1 MSSLERCLLRSF
13 GFLFHEHMLPS
24 CFVPGIP
31 ASSTDTL
38 HLTSGQANGY
48 CSYFASEE
56 TEAPFIICY
65 LRRGREGFQDP
76 ASSQAGETCGTA
88 ARSGAGGT
96 HCSLVQKGWSCHLL
110 CSFLPFAAL
119 FAPFSSSP
127 SSFPPFLSEPLNVSS
142 LPAQIS

>member
-1 MSSLERCLLRSF
+1 MSIEILWLSF
-13 GFLFHEHMLPS
+13 SRAYAAFLFCARH
-24 CFVPGIP
+24 
-31 ASSTDTL
+31 SSKLHRCIITL

-56 TEAPFIICY
+56 TEASFIICY
-65 LRRGREGFQDP
+65 LRRGREGFQGP

-96 HCSLVQKGWSCHLL
+96 QCSLVQKGWSCHLL

-119 FAPFSSSP
+119 FASFSSSP